1 MKQHLI
7 LCKAKAKDTGASSM
21 TIKHPRNDDNHHF
34 HLPEQRGKV
43 FFEKEALSPTLKN
56 SSWSCWKEYFLLN

>member
-7 LCKAKAKDTGASSM
+7 LCRAKAKDTGASSM
-21 TIKHPRNDDNHHF
+21 TIKRPRNDDNHHF

-43 FFEKEALSPTLKN
+43 FLKRKPYRQHLRI
-56 SSWSCWKEYFLLN
+56 SHGHAGRSTFC